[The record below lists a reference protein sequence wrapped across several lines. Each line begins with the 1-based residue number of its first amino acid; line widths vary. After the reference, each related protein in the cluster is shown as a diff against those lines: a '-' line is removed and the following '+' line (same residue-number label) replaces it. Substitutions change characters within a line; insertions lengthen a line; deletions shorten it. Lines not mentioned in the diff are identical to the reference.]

1 MAMAAAPLW
10 CGRRR
15 RRKRRV
21 NYQNLKICEICRAK
35 MQGVKIKM
43 STLEIRNL
51 HASVEDTEILKGVN
65 LTLHS
70 GEIHALMGP
79 NGSGKSTLA
88 YVIAGHPHY
97 EVTEGDILVDGES
110 ILEMEADERT
120 KAGVFLAFQYPVSVP
135 GVSVANFLRTAVSNV
150 RGYTEQKDSNRSG
163 VIGSNL
169 MPMRDFRKELTAKM
183 KEYNV
188 DASFARRYLNDGF
201 SGGEKKRTEVL
212 QMAML
217 EPKFAILDE
226 SDSGLDID
234 ALRVVA
240 DGINK
245 LATPERGFLMITH
258 YQRLLNYVKPNYISI
273 FHGGRIV
280 MTGGPEV
287 ATMLEERGYGWVE
300 EEFGTG
306 ELVAA

>member
-1 MAMAAAPLW
+1 
-10 CGRRR
+10 
-15 RRKRRV
+15 
-21 NYQNLKICEICRAK
+21 
-35 MQGVKIKM
+35 M
-43 STLEIRNL
+43 SVLEIRNL
-51 HASVEDTEILKGVN
+51 HAAVEDNEILKGVN
-65 LTLHS
+65 LTLRS

-97 EVTEGDILVDGES
+97 EVTEGDILLDGES
-110 ILEMEADERT
+110 ILDMEADERAR
-120 KAGVFLAFQYPVSVP
+120 AGIFLAFQYPVAIP

-150 RGYTEQKDSNRSG
+150 RGYTEQAKKNEGG

-169 MPMRDFRKELTAKM
+169 MPMREFRRELNAKM

-188 DASFARRYLNDGF
+188 DPSFARRYLNDGF

-245 LATPERGFLMITH
+245 LATPDRGFLLITH
-258 YQRLLNYVKPNYISI
+258 YQRILNYVKPHYVSI
-273 FHGGRIV
+273 FYDGRIV
-280 MTGGPEV
+280 KTGGPEV
-287 ATMLEERGYGWVE
+287 AHMLEERGYGWVE
-300 EEFGTG
+300 QEFKDAQS
-306 ELVAA
+306 VAA

>member
-1 MAMAAAPLW
+1 
-10 CGRRR
+10 
-15 RRKRRV
+15 
-21 NYQNLKICEICRAK
+21 
-35 MQGVKIKM
+35 M
-43 STLEIRNL
+43 SVLEIRNL

-65 LTLHS
+65 LTLRS

-97 EVTEGDILVDGES
+97 TVTEGDILLDGES
-110 ILEMEADERT
+110 ILEMEADERCR
-120 KAGVFLAFQYPVSVP
+120 AGLFLAFQYPVAVP

-150 RGYTEQKDSNRSG
+150 RGYTSQPADESRAG
-163 VIGSNL
+163 AIGSNL
-169 MPMRDFRKELTAKM
+169 MPMREFRRELNDKM
-183 KEYNV
+183 AQYNV
-188 DASFARRYLNDGF
+188 DPSFARRYLNDGF

-234 ALRVVA
+234 ALRVVS

-245 LATPERGFLMITH
+245 LATSDRGFLLVTH
-258 YQRLLNYVKPNYISI
+258 YQRILNYVKPDYVSI
-273 FHGGRIV
+273 FYNGRIV

-287 ATMLEERGYGWVE
+287 AHMLEERGYTWVE
-300 EEFGTG
+300 QEFAETT
-306 ELVAA
+306 AA

>member
-1 MAMAAAPLW
+1 
-10 CGRRR
+10 
-15 RRKRRV
+15 
-21 NYQNLKICEICRAK
+21 
-35 MQGVKIKM
+35 M
-43 STLEIRNL
+43 SVLEIRDL
-51 HASVEDTEILKGVN
+51 HATVGETEILKGVN

-70 GEIHALMGP
+70 GEIHAVMGP

-97 EVTEGDILVDGES
+97 TVTEGDVLLDGES
-110 ILEMEADERT
+110 ILEMEADERSR
-120 KAGVFLAFQYPVSVP
+120 AGLFLAFQYPVAVP

-150 RGYTEQKDSNRSG
+150 RGYTSKPAEEGRAG
-163 VIGSNL
+163 MIGSNL
-169 MPMRDFRKELTAKM
+169 MPMREFRRELTEKM

-188 DASFARRYLNDGF
+188 DPSFARRYLNEGF

-234 ALRVVA
+234 ALRVVS

-245 LATPERGFLMITH
+245 LATADRGFLLITH
-258 YQRLLNYVKPNYISI
+258 YQRMLNYVKPDKVSI
-273 FHGGRIV
+273 FYGGRIV

-287 ATMLEERGYGWVE
+287 ALMLEERGYTWVE
-300 EEFGTG
+300 QEFAEKPVVETS
-306 ELVAA
+306 AA

>member
-1 MAMAAAPLW
+1 
-10 CGRRR
+10 
-15 RRKRRV
+15 
-21 NYQNLKICEICRAK
+21 
-35 MQGVKIKM
+35 M
-43 STLEIRNL
+43 SVLEIRNL
-51 HASVEDTEILKGVN
+51 HATVEDTEILKGVN

-97 EVTEGDILVDGES
+97 KVTEGDILIDGES
-110 ILEMEADERT
+110 LLEMEADERT
-120 KAGVFLAFQYPVSVP
+120 KAGIFLAFQYPVAVP

-150 RGYTEQKDSNRSG
+150 RGYTDKTDSNSSG

-169 MPMRDFRKELTAKM
+169 MPMRDFRRELTAKM
-183 KEYNV
+183 NEYNV
-188 DASFARRYLNDGF
+188 DSSFARRYLNDGF

-245 LATPERGFLMITH
+245 LATDDRGFLMITH
-258 YQRLLNYVKPNYISI
+258 YQRLLNYVKPDYVSI
-273 FHGGRIV
+273 FYGGRIV
-280 MTGGPEV
+280 QTGGPEV
-287 ATMLEERGYGWVE
+287 AQMLEERGYGWVE
-300 EEFGTG
+300 KEFG
-306 ELVAA
+306 EAEAVAA

>member
-1 MAMAAAPLW
+1 
-10 CGRRR
+10 
-15 RRKRRV
+15 
-21 NYQNLKICEICRAK
+21 
-35 MQGVKIKM
+35 M
-43 STLEIRNL
+43 SVLEIRNL
-51 HASVEDTEILKGVN
+51 HATVEDTEILRGVN
-65 LTLHS
+65 LTLRS
-70 GEIHALMGP
+70 GEVHALMGP

-97 EVTEGDILVDGES
+97 EVTEGDILLDGES
-110 ILEMEADERT
+110 ILEMEADERAR
-120 KAGVFLAFQYPVSVP
+120 AGLFLAFQYPVAVP

-150 RGYTEQKDSNRSG
+150 RGYTERAKEEQSG
-163 VIGSNL
+163 SATIGSNL
-169 MPMRDFRKELTAKM
+169 MPMREFRRELNEKM

-188 DASFARRYLNDGF
+188 DPSFARRYLNEGF

-234 ALRVVA
+234 ALRVVS

-245 LATPERGFLMITH
+245 LTTADRGFLLITH
-258 YQRLLNYVKPNYISI
+258 YQRILNYVKPTYVSI
-273 FHGGRIV
+273 FHKGRIV

-287 ATMLEERGYGWVE
+287 AHMLEERGYTWVE
-300 EEFGTG
+300 QEFADNDPVT
-306 ELVAA
+306 A

>member
-1 MAMAAAPLW
+1 
-10 CGRRR
+10 
-15 RRKRRV
+15 
-21 NYQNLKICEICRAK
+21 
-35 MQGVKIKM
+35 M
-43 STLEIRNL
+43 SVLEIRNL
-51 HASVEDTEILKGVN
+51 HATVGETEILKGVN
-65 LTLHS
+65 LTLNS
-70 GEIHALMGP
+70 GEIHAVMGP

-97 EVTEGDILVDGES
+97 EVTEGDILLDGES
-110 ILEMEADERT
+110 ILGMEADERSR
-120 KAGVFLAFQYPVSVP
+120 AGLFLAFQYPVAVP

-150 RGYTEQKDSNRSG
+150 RGYTSQPAEEGRAG
-163 VIGSNL
+163 MIGSNL
-169 MPMRDFRKELTAKM
+169 MPMREFRRELTDKM

-188 DASFARRYLNDGF
+188 DPSFARRYLNDGF

-234 ALRVVA
+234 ALRVVS

-245 LATPERGFLMITH
+245 LATQDRGFLLITH
-258 YQRLLNYVKPNYISI
+258 YQRMLNYVKPNKVSI
-273 FHGGRIV
+273 FFGGRIV

-287 ATMLEERGYGWVE
+287 AYMLEERGYGWVE
-300 EEFGTG
+300 QEFA
-306 ELVAA
+306 EKPVAETSAA

>member
-1 MAMAAAPLW
+1 
-10 CGRRR
+10 
-15 RRKRRV
+15 
-21 NYQNLKICEICRAK
+21 
-35 MQGVKIKM
+35 M
-43 STLEIRNL
+43 STLEIKDL
-51 HASVEDTEILKGVN
+51 HASVEDTEILKGVS
-65 LTLHS
+65 LTLNS

-79 NGSGKSTLA
+79 NGSGKSTLG

-97 EVTEGDILVDGES
+97 EVTSGDILLDGES
-110 ILEMEADERT
+110 ILDMEADERT
-120 KAGVFLAFQYPVSVP
+120 KAGIFLAFQYPVAVP

-150 RGYTEQKDSNRSG
+150 RGYTEDKDTNRSG

-169 MPMRDFRKELTAKM
+169 MPMREFRKELTAKM

-188 DASFARRYLNDGF
+188 DSSFARRYLNDGF

-217 EPKFAILDE
+217 EPKFGILDE

-234 ALRVVA
+234 ALRVVS

-245 LATPERGFLMITH
+245 LATEDRGFLMITH
-258 YQRLLNYVKPNYISI
+258 YQRLLNYVKPDFVSI

-280 MTGGPEV
+280 QTGGPEV
-287 ATMLEERGYGWVE
+287 AAMLEEKGYGWVE
-300 EEFGTG
+300 AEFGTS

>member
-1 MAMAAAPLW
+1 
-10 CGRRR
+10 
-15 RRKRRV
+15 
-21 NYQNLKICEICRAK
+21 
-35 MQGVKIKM
+35 M
-43 STLEIRNL
+43 SVLEIRNL
-51 HASVEDTEILKGVN
+51 HATVDDTEILKGVN
-65 LTLHS
+65 LTLKS

-110 ILEMEADERT
+110 IIEMEADERT
-120 KAGVFLAFQYPVSVP
+120 RAGIFLAFQYPVAVP

-150 RGYTEQKDSNRSG
+150 RGYTDKTAENGSTG

-169 MPMRDFRKELTAKM
+169 MPMREFRRELNEKM

-188 DASFARRYLNDGF
+188 DPSFARRYLNDGF

-245 LATPERGFLMITH
+245 LATEDRGFLMITH
-258 YQRLLNYVKPNYISI
+258 YQRILNYVEPTYVSI

-280 MTGGPEV
+280 KTGGPEV
-287 ATMLEERGYGWVE
+287 AAMLEERGYTWVE
-300 EEFGTG
+300 QEFADA
-306 ELVAA
+306 EPVQA

>member
-1 MAMAAAPLW
+1 MN
-10 CGRRR
+10 
-15 RRKRRV
+15 V
-21 NYQNLKICEICRAK
+21 
-35 MQGVKIKM
+35 
-43 STLEIRNL
+43 LEIRNL
-51 HASVEDTEILKGVN
+51 HASVEDREILKGVN
-65 LTLHS
+65 LTLRS

-97 EVTEGDILVDGES
+97 TITEGDILLNGES

-120 KAGVFLAFQYPVSVP
+120 KAGLFLAFQYPVAVP

-150 RGYTEQKDSNRSG
+150 RGYTAQQAEADGRGG

-169 MPMRDFRKELTAKM
+169 MPMREFRKELNEKM
-183 KEYNV
+183 KEFNV
-188 DASFARRYLNDGF
+188 DPSFARRYLNDGF

-217 EPKFAILDE
+217 EPKFAIMDE

-245 LATPERGFLMITH
+245 LATPDRGFLLITH
-258 YQRLLNYVKPNYISI
+258 YQRLLNYVKPHYVSI
-273 FHGGRIV
+273 FYDGRVV
-280 MTGGPEV
+280 MTGGPEIAHV
-287 ATMLEERGYGWVE
+287 LEEKGYGWVE
-300 EEFGTG
+300 REFGA
-306 ELVAA
+306 EAVPA

>member
-1 MAMAAAPLW
+1 
-10 CGRRR
+10 
-15 RRKRRV
+15 
-21 NYQNLKICEICRAK
+21 
-35 MQGVKIKM
+35 M
-43 STLEIRNL
+43 SVLEIRNL

-65 LTLHS
+65 LTLNS

-79 NGSGKSTLA
+79 NGSGKSTLG

-97 EVTEGDILVDGES
+97 KVTGGDILIDGES
-110 ILEMEADERT
+110 ILELGADERT
-120 KAGVFLAFQYPVSVP
+120 KAGIFLAFQYPVAVP

-150 RGYTEQKDSNRSG
+150 RGYTERAAADKGRSA

-169 MPMRDFRKELTAKM
+169 MPMRDFRRELNAKM

-188 DASFARRYLNDGF
+188 DSSFARRYLNDGF

-234 ALRVVA
+234 ALRVVS

-245 LATPERGFLMITH
+245 LATEDRGFLMITH
-258 YQRLLNYVKPNYISI
+258 YQRMLNYVKPDYVSI
-273 FHGGRIV
+273 FFGGRIV
-280 MTGGPEV
+280 KTGGPEV
-287 ATMLEERGYGWVE
+287 AQMLEERGYGWVE
-300 EEFGTG
+300 EEFNR
-306 ELVAA
+306 VAQVTA

>member
-1 MAMAAAPLW
+1 
-10 CGRRR
+10 
-15 RRKRRV
+15 
-21 NYQNLKICEICRAK
+21 
-35 MQGVKIKM
+35 M
-43 STLEIRNL
+43 SVLEIRNL
-51 HASVEDTEILKGVN
+51 HATVDDTEILKGVN
-65 LTLHS
+65 LTLRS

-97 EVTEGDILVDGES
+97 EITDGDILLDGES
-110 ILEMEADERT
+110 LLEMEADERT
-120 KAGVFLAFQYPVSVP
+120 KAGIFLAFQYPVAVP

-150 RGYTEQKDSNRSG
+150 RGYTDQGNGNGNG

-169 MPMRDFRKELTAKM
+169 MPMRDFRRELTAKM

-188 DASFARRYLNDGF
+188 DSSFARRYLNDGF

-234 ALRVVA
+234 ALRIVA

-245 LATPERGFLMITH
+245 LATEDRGFLMITH
-258 YQRLLNYVKPNYISI
+258 YQRLLNYVKPDYVSI
-273 FHGGRIV
+273 FYGGRIV
-280 MTGGPEV
+280 QTGGPEV
-287 ATMLEERGYGWVE
+287 AHMLEERGYGWVE
-300 EEFGTG
+300 QEFG
-306 ELVAA
+306 EAEAVAA

>member
-1 MAMAAAPLW
+1 
-10 CGRRR
+10 
-15 RRKRRV
+15 
-21 NYQNLKICEICRAK
+21 
-35 MQGVKIKM
+35 M
-43 STLEIRNL
+43 SVLEIRNL
-51 HASVEDTEILKGVN
+51 HATVGETEILKGVD

-97 EVTEGDILVDGES
+97 TVTEGDILLDGES
-110 ILEMEADERT
+110 ILEMEADERAR
-120 KAGVFLAFQYPVSVP
+120 AGIFLAFQYPVAVP

-150 RGYTEQKDSNRSG
+150 RGYTEQAKGNESG
-163 VIGSNL
+163 TIGSNL
-169 MPMRDFRKELTAKM
+169 MPMREFRRELNEKM
-183 KEYNV
+183 KEFNV
-188 DASFARRYLNDGF
+188 DASFARRYLNEGF

-245 LATPERGFLMITH
+245 LATEDRGFLLITH
-258 YQRLLNYVKPNYISI
+258 YQRILNYVKPNYVSI
-273 FHGGRIV
+273 FYGGRIV
-280 MTGGPEV
+280 KTGGPEV
-287 ATMLEERGYGWVE
+287 AHMLEERGYAWVE
-300 EEFGTG
+300 QEFADKA
-306 ELVAA
+306 VAA